1 MTDLTDPVE
10 TIAEFGKSPKGMADY
25 LRAEI
30 KAAEEETEDWRK
42 RAARVVKRY
51 RDERDDDSGGSGYR
65 RKYNILWSNIQT
77 MLPAVFGRA
86 PAPIVERRYLDPDNI
101 ARISSMILERCL
113 TFQINTQRNF
123 VDGIHNALEDRLLPG
138 MGTVWVRYQVAQDT
152 PTNTVTNDYYAKA
165 MGESAVVDY
174 VYWEDFGYVPARTW
188 EEVPM
193 VWRWVYM
200 NRDEL
205 IKRFGEKIGNDV
217 SLDFVAA
224 TRSSSG
230 AGGGEK
236 TDEPKHKVIKQAKI
250 AEVWDKRRNLV
261 TWISLTRDEP
271 LDAKEDPVKFPGFFP
286 CPKPLFAT
294 NTTGNTLPVPDFCMY
309 QDQAYELDE
318 ITQRLYWL
326 IKALKVVGVYDASQ
340 AAIQRMLTE
349 GVENELI
356 PIDTWAAFAEKGGI
370 KGCVDFLPIEV
381 IMKVVQALYEQR
393 TKLIEDIYQITGIS
407 DIVRGAGNPNET
419 ATAQRIKSQFASIR
433 LESMKSQM
441 AAFVTEV
448 LRLMAHVMTKF
459 FKTETLIAQSSIEQ
473 TYDGKMAIKEAREA
487 QMQRMQQM
495 QPLPAQQPQQGPP
508 PMNMPPPPM
517 GGPQGRPPPMMPG
530 GPQGMPPPP
539 PSQPPPPP
547 PQPDVIQQAIE
558 LLRNGRLL
566 DFRIDVSAESLV
578 EPDKVEERQAR
589 AAFLTSI
596 TQFMQA
602 GVPAAAQTPEL
613 APIVGA
619 LLTWGVRGFDV
630 GKDVEGII
638 ETSIQQL
645 VAKAKQPKPPPP
657 EDPKVQAAKVKAQA
671 DQAGDQ
677 AKAQSDMQQAM
688 AELQMKQQAQQQES
702 AQKMQ
707 ELQAEMAADR
717 EKNAAEIQALR
728 EKNAAEIEA
737 ILIKANIQAQAA
749 QQKAVTDATVS
760 ADSQQQS
767 LAFNEAEHALAMK
780 HEAEKPKGDDSGT

>member
-1 MTDLTDPVE
+1 MTDQTDPVE
-10 TIAEFGKSPKGMADY
+10 TIAEFGKTPKGMADY
-25 LRAEI
+25 IRAEI
-30 KAAEEETEDWRK
+30 AAADKETEDWRK
-42 RAARVVKRY
+42 RGTRVVERY
-51 RDERDDDSGGSGYR
+51 RDERSGDDGGSPYR

-77 MLPAVFGRA
+77 MMPAVFGRA
-86 PAPIVERRYLDPDNI
+86 PEPIVERRYLDPDNI
-101 ARISSMILERCL
+101 ARISSLILERCL
-113 TFQINTQRNF
+113 TFQITTQRNF
-123 VDGIHNALEDRLLPG
+123 VDGIHNALQDRLLPG
-138 MGTVWVRYQVAQDT
+138 LGTVWVRYQVAQES
-152 PTNTVTNDYYAKA
+152 PHNTVTNDYYAKA

-205 IKRFGEKIGNDV
+205 IKRFGEKVGNDV
-217 SLDFVAA
+217 KLDFVAA
-224 TRSSSG
+224 TRSKSG

-236 TDEPKHKVIKQAKI
+236 TDEPKTKVIKQAKI
-250 AEVWDKRRNLV
+250 AEVWDKRKSLV

-271 LDAKEDPVKFPGFFP
+271 LDAKDDPMKFPGFFP

-309 QDQAYELDE
+309 QDQANELDE

-326 IKALKVVGVYDASQ
+326 IKALKVVGVYDSSQ
-340 AAIQRMLTE
+340 AAVQRMLTE

-356 PIDTWAAFAEKGGI
+356 PVETWAAFVEKGGI

-381 IMKVVQALYEQR
+381 VMKVVQSLYEQR

-459 FKTETLIAQSSIEQ
+459 FKTETLIAQSSIQQ
-473 TYDGKMAIKEAREA
+473 TYDGKLAIKEAQEA
-487 QMQRMQQM
+487 QMQRMQAM
-495 QPLPAQQPQQGPP
+495 QPQPMQMPQQQAGGPP
-508 PMNMPPPPM
+508 GMMPNTQNLQAQRPPMMPNGPPGMAPPPPM
-517 GGPQGRPPPMMPG
+517 
-530 GPQGMPPPP
+530 
-539 PSQPPPPP
+539 PPPPP

-558 LLRNGRLL
+558 LLRDGRLL

-578 EPDKVEERQAR
+578 EPDMVEERQAR
-589 AAFLTSI
+589 SAFLASI

-602 GVPAAAQTPEL
+602 GIPAAAQTPEI

-619 LLTWGVRGFDV
+619 LLTWGIRGFRV
-630 GKDVEGII
+630 GRDVEGII
-638 ETSIQQL
+638 ETSVQQL

-657 EDPKVQAAKVKAQA
+657 KDPKVQAAEVKAQA
-671 DQAGDQ
+671 EQAGQQ
-677 AKAQSDMQQAM
+677 ADAQQAM
-688 AELQMKQQAQQQES
+688 AEIQMKMKAQADDS
-702 AQKMQ
+702 NRKMQ
-707 ELQAEMAADR
+707 EMQAEIAADR
-717 EKNAAEIQALR
+717 ERTSAEIQALR

-749 QQKAVTDATVS
+749 QAKAVTDATVS
-760 ADSQQQS
+760 ANAQQQS
-767 LAFNEAEHALAMK
+767 LAFNEAEHAQAMQ
-780 HEAEKPKGDDSGT
+780 HDAEKPKDTGEK